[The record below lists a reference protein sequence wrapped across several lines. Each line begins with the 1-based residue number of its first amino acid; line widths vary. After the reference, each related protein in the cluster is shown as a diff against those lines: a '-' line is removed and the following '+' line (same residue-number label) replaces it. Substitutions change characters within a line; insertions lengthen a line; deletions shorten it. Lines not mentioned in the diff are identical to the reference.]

1 MLNDSE
7 RNRRADLITEFYK
20 GFLLAVDSLRHSDK
34 PIHIQT
40 YDTEGDA
47 ATLRSIM
54 ARPELGRG
62 TGDHSA
68 RQCGPS

>member
-47 ATLRSIM
+47 ATPALHHGCARSWQ
-54 ARPELGRG
+54 RHR
-62 TGDHSA
+62 
-68 RQCGPS
+68 